1 MSNPN
6 EIERSIH
13 YASNEYS
20 GKFISF
26 DELTPIF
33 IGYRKDKTISSTD
46 KTSKRF
52 CYVLHIISK
61 GDCVFIESGERKEA
75 HAGDVFIA
83 KPHVPIAYEFDE
95 KQPVDMAWIGFY
107 GNYAKKLDDVSS
119 LHHVSFDYY
128 SKIERLL
135 NLEGQVYAEPVA
147 EILFNVMSDIFAT
160 GTSNSLAQIKKYL
173 DENYMNHISI
183 EELAKS
189 YSYNRTY
196 LSHLFKKQ
204 YGFSLKEYLSNKR
217 LNEALKLILDGE
229 SISDVAYLVG
239 FGNPY
244 NFSNAFK
251 EKFGVSPNK
260 YKKK

>member
-204 YGFSLKEYLSNKR
+204 YGFSPS
-217 LNEALKLILDGE
+217 ALCE
-229 SISDVAYLVG
+229 
-239 FGNPY
+239 
-244 NFSNAFK
+244 
-251 EKFGVSPNK
+251 
-260 YKKK
+260 